1 MTKHFYMPFFTEAYL
16 ADTQHLSLEEQ
27 GAYMRLLCFMWM
39 RGGYLRDDDKELS
52 RLLGLHVNKWKKIRE
67 TLGAFLQKHPPHLLT
82 QKRLIHEYQKAE
94 GKRESK
100 RQNAHARWQGES
112 SKNNQII
119 NADASPPHMQS
130 VCEPSLFADAG
141 ADASHISSHL
151 LSISISKF
159 KNNRSDG
166 RQGNCGKL
174 KHPFSEDDASVF
186 TNRLVS
192 IFNQHKLQP
201 PNDYEVIRQ
210 WIDSGLDPFQ
220 HILPVI
226 AELLARNMQTHSNPP
241 RSWRYFAKE
250 VYAMGMR

>member
-119 NADASPPHMQS
+119 NADASPPRRA
-130 VCEPSLFADAG
+130 VRRA
-141 ADASHISSHL
+141 ASSTVD
-151 LSISISKF
+151 
-159 KNNRSDG
+159 RARRG
-166 RQGNCGKL
+166 RRAR
-174 KHPFSEDDASVF
+174 HPQ
-186 TNRLVS
+186 RLGG
-192 IFNQHKLQP
+192 
-201 PNDYEVIRQ
+201 R
-210 WIDSGLDPFQ
+210 
-220 HILPVI
+220 PV
-226 AELLARNMQTHSNPP
+226 T
-241 RSWRYFAKE
+241 
-250 VYAMGMR
+250 

>member
-1 MTKHFYMPFFTEAYL
+1 MTKHFFMPFYAEAYL
-16 ADTQHLSLEEQ
+16 ADTQHLSLDEQ

-52 RLLGLHVNKWKKIRE
+52 RLLGLHVNKWVNMRK
-67 TLGAFLQKHPPHLLT
+67 TLGGFLQKHPPGLLT

-94 GKRESK
+94 AKRDSK
-100 RQNAHARWQGES
+100 RQSAHARWQGES
-112 SKNNQII
+112 SKNNHI
-119 NADASPPHMQS
+119 AHASASVSHMQTA
-130 VCEPSLFADAG
+130 CEPSLFADAG

-159 KNNRSDG
+159 KNNRSD
-166 RQGNCGKL
+166 RQRKNCGQL
-174 KHPFSEDDASVF
+174 GPPISEADVGIF

-210 WIDSGLDPFQ
+210 WLDSGLDPFQ

-226 AELLARNMQTHSNPP
+226 AELLARNLQTHSMPP

-250 VYAMGMR
+250 VYAMGAR

>member
-1 MTKHFYMPFFTEAYL
+1 MTKHFYMPFYAEAYL

-67 TLGAFLQKHPPHLLT
+67 TLGVFLQKHPPHLLT

-112 SKNNQII
+112 NKNNDMSY
-119 NADASPPHMQS
+119 ADASPPHMRS
-130 VCEPSLFADAG
+130 TSEPSLFADAS
-141 ADASHISSHL
+141 ADANHITSHL

-159 KNNRSDG
+159 KNNRSD
-166 RQGNCGKL
+166 RQRRNCGQL
-174 KHPFSEDDASVF
+174 RHPFNEQDAGAFSAKLVEIF
-186 TNRLVS
+186 T
-192 IFNQHKLQP
+192 QHKLQP
-201 PNDYEVIRQ
+201 PGDYEIIRQ

-226 AELLARNMQTHSNPP
+226 AELLMRNLQTHSEPP
-241 RSWRYFAKE
+241 RSWKYFAKE
-250 VYAMGMR
+250 VYAMGLR